1 MLYLHSRHFIC
12 KTQIK
17 SISRG
22 LIREGKN
29 MSVSYNGLWKLL
41 IDKNM
46 KKMDLVEKI
55 GISSSTLA
63 KMSKGEAVSMSI
75 MEKIC
80 EELNCDFGDIINY
93 ERKGEGQDGV

>member
-1 MLYLHSRHFIC
+1 MAI
-12 KTQIK
+12 
-17 SISRG
+17 
-22 LIREGKN
+22 
-29 MSVSYNGLWKLL
+29 SYNGLWKLL

-63 KMSKGEAVSMSI
+63 KMSKGEVVSMSI

-80 EELNCDFGDIINY
+80 KELDCDFGDLINY
-93 ERKGEGQDGV
+93 ERKEECKNGI

>member
-1 MLYLHSRHFIC
+1 MIITSKIY
-12 KTQIK
+12 K
-17 SISRG
+17 SG
-22 LIREGKN
+22 LIGEGKN
-29 MSVSYNGLWKLL
+29 MAVSYNGLWKLL

-63 KMSKGEAVSMSI
+63 KMSKGETVSMSI

-80 EELNCDFGDIINY
+80 KELNCDFGDIINY
-93 ERKGEGQDGV
+93 ERKGDEQNGV

>member
-1 MLYLHSRHFIC
+1 MA
-12 KTQIK
+12 
-17 SISRG
+17 
-22 LIREGKN
+22 
-29 MSVSYNGLWKLL
+29 VSYNGLWKLL

-46 KKMDLVEKI
+46 KKMDLVKKI

-63 KMSKGEAVSMSI
+63 KMSKGEAVSMVI

-93 ERKGEGQDGV
+93 ERKGDKEDGV

>member
-1 MLYLHSRHFIC
+1 MITY
-12 KTQIK
+12 KP
-17 SISRG
+17 
-22 LIREGKN
+22 
-29 MSVSYNGLWKLL
+29 LWKTL
-41 IDKNM
+41 IDKDM

-63 KMSKGEAVSMSI
+63 KMSKGEAVSMAI

-93 ERKGEGQDGV
+93 ERKGDGQDGV

>member
-1 MLYLHSRHFIC
+1 MQTEFIN
-12 KTQIK
+12 
-17 SISRG
+17 RG
-22 LIREGKN
+22 LIREEEN
-29 MSVSYNGLWKLL
+29 MAISYNGLWKLL

-63 KMSKGEAVSMSI
+63 KMSKGEAVSMTI

-80 EELNCDFGDIINY
+80 EELNCDFGDIMEYVPKLKKDEANH
-93 ERKGEGQDGV
+93 

>member
-1 MLYLHSRHFIC
+1 MQTEFIN
-12 KTQIK
+12 
-17 SISRG
+17 RG
-22 LIREGKN
+22 LIREEEN
-29 MSVSYNGLWKLL
+29 MAISYNGLWKLL

-63 KMSKGEAVSMSI
+63 KMSKGEAVSMTI

-93 ERKGEGQDGV
+93 ERKGDGQDGV